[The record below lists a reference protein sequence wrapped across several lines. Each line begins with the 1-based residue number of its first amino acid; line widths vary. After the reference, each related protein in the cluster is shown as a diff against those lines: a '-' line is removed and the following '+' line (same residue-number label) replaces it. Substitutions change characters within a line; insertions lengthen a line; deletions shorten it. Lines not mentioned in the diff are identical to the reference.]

1 MTGNNVGQILSDL
14 TQVILKMLGRPAVQ
28 YQLLAIALILILA
41 WVPSYLIDRWLRSRF
56 PKHETEPTEPEPEEE
71 VLEEELAEPPPIS
84 WQEHVTS
91 WLLSEVRVL
100 SYPISVL
107 IMAYSCRAL
116 FEVWHWPSGL
126 LSELIVLSWVFLIY
140 RLILGI
146 LYEMLDRQRVHYYR
160 LRLLAPAFILLIIL
174 RIVALLTE
182 LSVLGGARL
191 SSNQENR
198 LTLGVVVFVV
208 VGFYFWLIFTQAL
221 QDIIQGIVTWRGQ
234 SDNGSSQASL
244 IILRYVLI
252 GLGLLVVFQTLQLDT
267 TTIAAITGGLSIGA
281 GFALQ
286 DVLKNFVGGLI
297 LLFDGTIRPGDWVEI
312 GTSEGEVEK
321 MSIRATTIRRLDNIR
336 IIVPNQEWLVS
347 QVTTYTHSGRRTLA
361 RIPVGVSYD
370 SDVQQ
375 ARQVLID
382 TVKSHPEILPEP
394 EPFAVLLEFG
404 ESSLNLLTGG
414 WVAEATTR
422 GRVSNELRLM
432 IWEAFAEHGIE
443 IPFPQRDLHIRS
455 GILAPPSGNDH
466 RPANDHPETSPDG
479 RNEEATVKS

>member
-1 MTGNNVGQILSDL
+1 MTGTTVAQIVSDL

-28 YQLLAIALILILA
+28 QQLLAIGLILVLA
-41 WVPSYLIDRWLRSRF
+41 WVLSYLIDRWLKSRF
-56 PKHETEPTEPEPEEE
+56 PEHETEPTELEPEEE
-71 VLEEELAEPPPIS
+71 EVLLEEEPVEPPPTP
-84 WQEHVTS
+84 WQERVTA

-100 SYPISVL
+100 SYPIGTL
-107 IMAYSCRAL
+107 IMAYSCRTL
-116 FEVWHWPSGL
+116 FEAGHRPAGL
-126 LSELIVLSWVFLIY
+126 LSELIVLSWLFFVY

-146 LYEMLDRQRVHYYR
+146 LYETLDRQRVHYYR

-174 RIVALLTE
+174 RVLALLTE
-182 LSVLGGARL
+182 LSVLGSARL
-191 SSNQENR
+191 YSNEENR

-208 VGFYFWLIFTQAL
+208 IGFYFWLIFTQAL
-221 QDIIQGIVTWRGQ
+221 QDIIQGFVTWRGQ
-234 SDNGSSQASL
+234 TDIGSFQASL

-252 GLGLLVVFQTLQLDT
+252 GVGLVVVFQTLQLDT

-312 GTSEGEVEK
+312 GASEGEVEK

-361 RIPVGVSYD
+361 RVAVGVSYN
-370 SDVQQ
+370 SNVPQV
-375 ARQVLID
+375 RQLLID
-382 TVKSHPEILPEP
+382 TIGAHPEILPEP
-394 EPFAVLLEFG
+394 VPFAVLAEFG
-404 ESSLNLLTGG
+404 DSSLNFLTGG

-422 GRVSNELRLM
+422 GRVTNELRVM
-432 IWEAFAEHGIE
+432 IWEAFAE
-443 IPFPQRDLHIRS
+443 
-455 GILAPPSGNDH
+455 
-466 RPANDHPETSPDG
+466 
-479 RNEEATVKS
+479 